1 MPLNDI
7 FKSLVGHSAN
17 VASVNLSKPS
27 ERVSNYLI
35 PSQPKHKKLV
45 RDAES
50 YECKLFSLGG
60 NEQAVARIS
69 AEYSAPAGTGHRQTL
84 ERLLSAANTLNQ
96 ICDNPSG
103 TRDRIQ
109 ELAQKHEELQL
120 NINYLESSRTKNDK
134 EILALQRS
142 QSQPKKAASY
152 KDEDENAV
160 HLQHDIAEHE
170 ATIGRLQRVLKNKDT
185 AINQLSDNVTE
196 QLELQSHFNDMDSM
210 MDELDDMSFE
220 YTDVSEEELNNMSS
234 EEREL
239 WQLRKNVNAKKA
251 ELEKT
256 EEALKS
262 FSKQSKESSPSQDM
276 DITHISA
283 STDVYD
289 KLTEVWEKAKA
300 SIRST
305 TPSVAEDMQNDVI
318 SLTERIGSTLQDV
331 IDNLQLVQS
340 YDSHITILGDVNQT
354 LINTVVDRARSKTY
368 TSSAQ
373 PTSQAALSA
382 MVLRTIR
389 DYQIEH
395 DKGIPLAQLKSSIS
409 SFATSLNCGE
419 TQGTQ
424 SIYMLVAN
432 SLITID
438 RNEKGSPVKIV

>member
-7 FKSLVGHSAN
+7 LESLVGHSTN

-50 YECKLFSLGG
+50 YECKLYSLGG

-69 AEYSAPAGTGHRQTL
+69 AEYSTPSGTAHRQNL

-103 TRDRIQ
+103 TRERIE

-120 NINYLESSRTKNDK
+120 NIDYLESTRTKNAK
-134 EILALQRS
+134 EMLALQRS
-142 QSQPKKAASY
+142 PSQPKKAT
-152 KDEDENAV
+152 KDDDAV
-160 HLQHDIAEHE
+160 HLQHDIAEYE
-170 ATIGRLQRVLKNKDT
+170 ATIGRLQRVLKNKD
-185 AINQLSDNVTE
+185 ASISQLSDSVTD
-196 QLELQSHFNDMDSM
+196 QLELQSHFNDMDTM

-220 YTDVSEEELNNMSS
+220 YTDVSGEELNNMSS
-234 EEREL
+234 EERY
-239 WQLRKNVNAKKA
+239 QY
-251 ELEKT
+251 
-256 EEALKS
+256 EEGRVG
-262 FSKQSKESSPSQDM
+262 ENG
-276 DITHISA
+276 
-283 STDVYD
+283 
-289 KLTEVWEKAKA
+289 LTEVWEKAKA
-300 SIRST
+300 SIRPT
-305 TPSVAEDMQNDVI
+305 TPSMAEDMQNDVI

-354 LINTVVDRARSKTY
+354 LINTVIDQAKSKPY
-368 TSSAQ
+368 TSQ

-382 MVLRTIR
+382 KVLRTIR

-419 TQGTQ
+419 TQGNQ